1 MNANLS
7 ARLSK
12 ALCASTLALLFSV
25 VLINTGCKS
34 KPVDD
39 ATLTTN
45 VQQKIASDAALQNE
59 AIQAVVNGGVATL
72 SGQVSN
78 EAARTLASNDA
89 AAVKDVK
96 QVVNNLIVA
105 PLAASPAMTPPP
117 VAPEPTPAPKEKKI
131 TAKEKPVPAP
141 APIVRQPAP
150 APAPAPAPV
159 ASTPAPP
166 PAPRFRD
173 VTINAGTSLPVRLTQ
188 TLDSGTAQVG
198 DSFSGV
204 LASDIVQ
211 DGVVALRRG
220 TAVTG
225 RVVDAKDATHFKGSS
240 YLSVQLVGLNA
251 RGNRMQIATD
261 AVSKE
266 GKGRGTNTA
275 KKAGI
280 GAVGGAILGGILGG
294 GKGAAIGAGV
304 GGAGGAG
311 INAVTKGEQV
321 QFPSESILRF
331 RLEQPIT
338 VRVSND
344 Q

>member
-1 MNANLS
+1 MNAKLS
-7 ARLSK
+7 RI
-12 ALCASTLALLFSV
+12 LCTSALALMFSV
-25 VLINTGCKS
+25 VLVNTGCKS
-34 KPVDD
+34 APADD

-45 VQQKIASDAALQNE
+45 VQQKIASDSALQNE
-59 AIQAVVNGGVATL
+59 AIQATVNGGVATL
-72 SGQVSN
+72 TGQVSN
-78 EAARTLASNDA
+78 DAARTLASNDA
-89 AAVKDVK
+89 ASVKDIK

-105 PLAASPAMTPPP
+105 PAAASPAMTPPP
-117 VAPEPTPAPKEKKI
+117 VTPEPVATPEKKKI
-131 TAKEKPVPAP
+131 VAKAKPVPVPAP
-141 APIVRQPAP
+141 VVRQPAP
-150 APAPAPAPV
+150 TQAPAPV
-159 ASTPAPP
+159 ASTPPPP
-166 PAPRFRD
+166 PAPRFHD
-173 VTINAGTSLPVRLTQ
+173 VNINAGTTLPVRLTQ
-188 TLDSGTAQVG
+188 TLDSATAQVG

-240 YLSVQLVGLNA
+240 LLSIQLVGLNA